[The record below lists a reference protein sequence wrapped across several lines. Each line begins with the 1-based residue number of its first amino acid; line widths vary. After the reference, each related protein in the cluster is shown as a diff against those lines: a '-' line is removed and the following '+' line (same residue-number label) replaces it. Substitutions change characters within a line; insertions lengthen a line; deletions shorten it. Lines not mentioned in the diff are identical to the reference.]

1 MKNLFILAYTHRQ
14 LSVGDLGYLHIS
26 EENQQDRLNYLKQI
40 LQLEELMYLTT
51 CNRVEFIFKTNQEVN
66 DSFIISFLENLY
78 PEIDDKVFKE
88 LCNQSECYQ
97 ELNAIKHFLK
107 VASSVDSMV
116 IGEREIITQVRKAYN
131 LCNSF
136 GITGDS
142 IRILIR
148 YTIEMAKK
156 IYTNTSISKKPVSV
170 FSLAAE
176 LIEQNIPNKNPRIII
191 IGAGTTIKNMLRILS
206 EKGYT
211 NFQIFN
217 RTLTKA
223 KTLAEEYQAAA
234 FPLENLVKVKNGFDI
249 LITCTGSEEPIITKK
264 IYDKIVLDK
273 SEDKIIVDLAIPQDI
288 DSKIADKREVN
299 YISMARLQELSKNNI
314 KERTKEMVHAEK
326 MIAEAAYEFRQIS
339 KQRDIELAMRE
350 VPNKVKEIKTN
361 ALEIVFSKEVS
372 KLDSHSQETIEKILN
387 YVEKKYISLPMKMA
401 KDILLKKD

>member
-14 LSVGDLGYLHIS
+14 LTVGDLGHLHIS
-26 EENQQDRLNYLKQI
+26 EENQQDRLRALKQV

-51 CNRVEFIFKTNQEVN
+51 CNRVEFIFKTDHEVN

-78 PEIDDKVFKE
+78 PEIEDKVFKE

-156 IYTNTSISKKPVSV
+156 IYTDTSISKKPVSV

-176 LIEQNIPNKNPRIII
+176 LIEQKILIKNPTIIV

-206 EKGYT
+206 EKGHT

-217 RTLTKA
+217 RTLSNA
-223 KTLAEEYQAAA
+223 KILAKEYQASA
-234 FPLENLVKVKNGFDI
+234 FPLEDLVKVKNGFDI
-249 LITCTGSEEPIITKK
+249 LITCTGSEDPVITEE
-264 IYDKIVLDK
+264 IYNKIVSDK
-273 SEDKIIVDLAIPQDI
+273 SGDKIIVDLAIPQDTA
-288 DSKIADKREVN
+288 SKVADKREVQ
-299 YISMARLQELSKNNI
+299 YISMAHLQELSKKNI

-326 MIAEAAYEFRQIS
+326 MISEAAFEFRQIS

-361 ALEIVFSKEVS
+361 ALEKVFSKEVS